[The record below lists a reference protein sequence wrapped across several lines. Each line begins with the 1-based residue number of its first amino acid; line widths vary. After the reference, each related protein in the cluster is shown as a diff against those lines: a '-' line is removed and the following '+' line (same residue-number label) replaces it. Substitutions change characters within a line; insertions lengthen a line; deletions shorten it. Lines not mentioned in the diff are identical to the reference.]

1 MPKNR
6 SKSKPEKISVKL
18 NKIDSKLNKL
28 EKVEEKIEQEERALN
43 REEKVIEKKENQI
56 QTDEKK
62 IEKALFQI
70 GKFTFKRAHL
80 MVLIKGTAG
89 SFLGVGLGRSLLNM
103 EELANKLPWWN
114 IMGILFFILIISG
127 LLIYKSEKE
136 LIKQKGLKVVWVR
149 LAALYIM
156 ALIVEAIALWL
167 FMSVPANSLIL
178 IKVLVI
184 GSYAAMAGAVSF
196 SLV

>member
-1 MPKNR
+1 MPQKR
-6 SKSKPEKISVKL
+6 SKSKLNQISNKL
-18 NKIDSKLNKL
+18 NKIDSKLDKL
-28 EKVEEKIEQEERALN
+28 EKVEEKIE
-43 REEKVIEKKENQI
+43 REEKSVEKKEIQI
-56 QTDEKK
+56 QKEEKK
-62 IEKALFQI
+62 IENILFQI

-89 SFLGVGLGRSLLNM
+89 SFLGVGLGRTILNM
-103 EELANKLPWWN
+103 EDLANKLPWWN
-114 IMGILFFILIISG
+114 VIGILFFILIISG

-136 LIKQKGLKVVWVR
+136 LIKKEGLKVVWTR

-156 ALIVEAIALWL
+156 ALLVELIALWL
-167 FMSVPANSLIL
+167 FMGIPASNIAL
-178 IKVLVI
+178 IKVLII